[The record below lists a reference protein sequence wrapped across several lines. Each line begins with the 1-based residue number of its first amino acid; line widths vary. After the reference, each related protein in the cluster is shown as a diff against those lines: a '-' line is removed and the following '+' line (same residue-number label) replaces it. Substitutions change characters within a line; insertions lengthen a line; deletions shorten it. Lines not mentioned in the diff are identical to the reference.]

1 MGDQIGVAVGG
12 NLYYVPSSEFKRIL
26 SADLD
31 TLSKANIFSSFC
43 RINTLYMI
51 ACAGSGHIGSSFSSL
66 DIMSWIYLNE
76 IPNKKNSLQ
85 NNNLFFS
92 SKGHDAPGLYSVLI
106 GLDMLDFNLIHSLRR
121 INGVPGHPD
130 VKTPNINTNTGS
142 LVWVSQR
149 PKAW

>member
-1 MGDQIGVAVGG
+1 
-12 NLYYVPSSEFKRIL
+12 
-26 SADLD
+26 
-31 TLSKANIFSSFC
+31 
-43 RINTLYMI
+43 
-51 ACAGSGHIGSSFSSL
+51 
-66 DIMSWIYLNE
+66 MSWIYLNE
-76 IPNKKNSLQ
+76 IPNKNSLQ

-142 LVWVSQR
+142 LGMGIS
-149 PKAW
+149 KAKGMVKLINSLINMAMSLY